1 MFHKIKRIFQN
12 TKLNFLILS
21 LSLPVFL
28 EMISHTMIQV
38 ADTMMVGKLGEIALG
53 ATGLGGIAYFTILSF
68 ILNAS
73 SSVQILTA
81 RRVGEKNFSG
91 VGKVALSAIGFAIY
105 GGILF
110 SLIGYFLTDSFV
122 QLLSDDQAIIQT
134 AGSYIKIRFLG
145 SGFFFV
151 LFVIRAFLNGLG
163 LTYIGMIA
171 AFVVTFSNIFLNWV
185 LIYGNLGFQAY
196 GVDGAAMASSLAGF
210 IGMVVISLF
219 LLKREV
225 LNYLKSSGKFF
236 DWEVL
241 KEIFYLGFPPGV
253 DGVLTNLAFLIFTK
267 FAGMISTT
275 ALAAS
280 SIVFSIMTISFM
292 PGFAFGIAATTLV
305 GQALGAGKIRLAYQG
320 TFRAASYSAFLMGF
334 VGLVFIIFGK
344 EIISLFSTDPII
356 ICETY
361 PALFVVSLIQVG
373 DAYHMVVGSALRSTG
388 LVYWVMV
395 VYIFVSFFV
404 MLPLGY
410 YLGVH
415 LKYGTVGLWSSVFVW
430 ILSMSVAFVWKFRKK
445 EWVSIR
451 I

>member
-1 MFHKIKRIFQN
+1 
-12 TKLNFLILS
+12 
-21 LSLPVFL
+21 
-28 EMISHTMIQV
+28 
-38 ADTMMVGKLGEIALG
+38 
-53 ATGLGGIAYFTILSF
+53 
-68 ILNAS
+68 
-73 SSVQILTA
+73 
-81 RRVGEKNFSG
+81 
-91 VGKVALSAIGFAIY
+91 
-105 GGILF
+105 
-110 SLIGYFLTDSFV
+110 
-122 QLLSDDQAIIQT
+122 
-134 AGSYIKIRFLG
+134 
-145 SGFFFV
+145 FV